1 MMYVVL
7 TLILALYGS
16 MHGFVAWT
24 LAKQFPRFSLP
35 IYSIIFILTVM
46 SIAVVAVR
54 TKSIGSLFGQLGSY
68 WMALGLLAFVIYALF
83 HFLPFPSFWWSTA
96 CIVLLFAGGIWQ
108 AERLQKT
115 SYKVETIPVE
125 QPVRIALLSDIH
137 LGYVNGVRKLERIV
151 QRVNEEQPDVVFI
164 AGDLFDSNFEA
175 MRHPERIQELL
186 STFQS
191 TYGTF
196 LAWGNH
202 DAGDN
207 FDKMRA
213 LVLQTNI
220 HLLEDEVVDVG
231 PFVVGGRKDVRPIG
245 DQGGERHSIE
255 QALDAIDSSKP
266 VFMLDHQPSTVLDYD
281 DRIDLIVSG
290 HTHRGQV
297 WPFHLITQKIFPVDY
312 GMLRKENGNVAIVSS
327 GAGFWGPPIRIGTK
341 SEYVIIELQPSI
353 LQ

>member
-1 MMYVVL
+1 
-7 TLILALYGS
+7 
-16 MHGFVAWT
+16 
-24 LAKQFPRFSLP
+24 
-35 IYSIIFILTVM
+35 
-46 SIAVVAVR
+46 
-54 TKSIGSLFGQLGSY
+54 
-68 WMALGLLAFVIYALF
+68 MALGLLAFVVYALF

-115 SYKVETIPVE
+115 SYKVETVPVE

-164 AGDLFDSNFEA
+164 AGDLFDSNFEV

-220 HLLEDEVVDVG
+220 H
-231 PFVVGGRKDVRPIG
+231 
-245 DQGGERHSIE
+245 
-255 QALDAIDSSKP
+255 
-266 VFMLDHQPSTVLDYD
+266 
-281 DRIDLIVSG
+281 
-290 HTHRGQV
+290 
-297 WPFHLITQKIFPVDY
+297 
-312 GMLRKENGNVAIVSS
+312 
-327 GAGFWGPPIRIGTK
+327 
-341 SEYVIIELQPSI
+341 
-353 LQ
+353 